1 MIAHRLAALIVIG
14 FAQSADADV
23 IVPGPPIVP
32 IELTKSQIASMS
44 KAAKIAVTNVFD
56 FSMSERPEY
65 LNVAYRD
72 AGKRDISR
80 VNEIV
85 SVSVVGDRAYVLAV
99 TDKWLARQTIGPVY
113 TYFQCKFDDTGQ
125 VVAVEII

>member
-1 MIAHRLAALIVIG
+1 M
-14 FAQSADADV
+14 
-23 IVPGPPIVP
+23 
-32 IELTKSQIASMS
+32 
-44 KAAKIAVTNVFD
+44 
-56 FSMSERPEY
+56 
-65 LNVAYRD
+65 AYRD